1 MGIFE
6 NWSLNQKKF
15 KKKIALNIYQK
26 FFLNNVN
33 VIHVTSEI
41 EKLSLEKISSNKNII
56 VIPHGIDKKIIQ
68 KNKIFKGTKKK
79 ALFFSRLH
87 KKKGIN
93 ELIDCW
99 ININHK
105 N

>member
-33 VIHVTSEI
+33 VIHVTSEV
-41 EKLSLEKISSNKNII
+41 KN
-56 VIPHGIDKKIIQ
+56 
-68 KNKIFKGTKKK
+68 
-79 ALFFSRLH
+79 
-87 KKKGIN
+87 
-93 ELIDCW
+93 
-99 ININHK
+99 
-105 N
+105 